1 MDLFRQNEPVLVNR
15 DLLTRSPPIPEQRIR
30 ELTPDLSYISK
41 RATDGSGQETSGG
54 SDTTPIVIGVVIPV
68 LIIVI
73 ILFVIWRRRQKITK
87 QEEANDKY
95 RSLDFGVDEVAV
107 REKRPRKKR
116 LNAPEMSIAEIKG
129 GLRKDRGLS
138 MDLEDTNPYILPPEV
153 HSSRESLHSLS
164 RSLHTDDD
172 KYRATTFIPDDGSI
186 RSPSSVRSH
195 GDGASIFTAS
205 TRHRTGTMDTESK
218 VELIPKIAPKRDV
231 SETPS
236 IRKPLPVVEKP
247 QSGLVVP
254 TAPEPVRDSTVSTS
268 SSNSS
273 GTVTPAISQ
282 AQVQPPNVDQQRREP
297 MRKEESGLTIPEAH
311 SQTRRATGEPRPPPA
326 AVVHNENPDHRRQN
340 GRRGSPP
347 GANGRAESIDQ
358 NRRQPARSP
367 QRPPQQ
373 PPQQRGPRDI
383 SNKSRSRERNV
394 PPQPSHQVP
403 HHAGPPKVN
412 SAHAQHASVPEIT
425 IQSQQNNY
433 YDDDDDYDGGL
444 GDYTAYIDYTYRG
457 SVMGVR
463 PLPPDDPTENP
474 EQRANRIRSFYKE
487 YFEDGENHQEG
498 YQDWV
503 YGYYDQTDPHGR
515 QRAYSQG
522 TYSHYSSGTGPRRLP
537 RKKNLPPPKP
547 LKVLPTPHM
556 LKDDDFL
563 PNAIDYA
570 PPQVFKNQ
578 RSGTPDSK
586 RGGLRPYTPT
596 VRAHVPLT
604 SSFDDLAVIPSP

>member
-1 MDLFRQNEPVLVNR
+1 MDLFRQNEPVLTNV
-15 DLLTRSPPIPEQRIR
+15 DLLTRSPPIPEHRIR
-30 ELTPDLSYISK
+30 DLTPDLSQVSK
-41 RATDGSGQETSGG
+41 RDSDSSGQETSGG

-73 ILFVIWRRRQKITK
+73 ILFVIWRRRQKITR

-95 RSLDFGVDEVAV
+95 RSLDFGVDEIAV
-107 REKRPRKKR
+107 REKRPKR
-116 LNAPEMSIAEIKG
+116 NRPKGPEMSIAEIKG

-164 RSLHTDDD
+164 RTLHTDDD

-186 RSPSSVRSH
+186 RSPSSMRSH
-195 GDGASIFTAS
+195 GDGSSVFTAS

-218 VELIPKIAPKRDV
+218 VELIPKVAPKRDV

-236 IRKPLPVVEKP
+236 IRKPMPVVEKP
-247 QSGLVVP
+247 QSGLLVP
-254 TAPEPVRDSTVSTS
+254 TAPEPVRGSMVSSS

-273 GTVTPAISQ
+273 GDATRAINQTPAQ
-282 AQVQPPNVDQQRREP
+282 LPDADQQVEEPKKRE
-297 MRKEESGLTIPEAH
+297 EIGLAVPEAYT
-311 SQTRRATGEPRPPPA
+311 QTRRSTGEPRQPPV
-326 AVVHNENPDHRRQN
+326 AVVHNESPNPRRQN
-340 GRRGSPP
+340 GPRGSPLS
-347 GANGRAESIDQ
+347 GNGRTESFD
-358 NRRQPARSP
+358 RRPPPKSQQQHHP
-367 QRPPQQ
+367 QRPSQHREPIDM
-373 PPQQRGPRDI
+373 R
-383 SNKSRSRERNV
+383 NKSKSRERNV
-394 PPQPSHQVP
+394 PPQPPPPPPPQ
-403 HHAGPPKVN
+403 AEPPKLRN
-412 SAHAQHASVPEIT
+412 GHAQHASVPEIT
-425 IQSQQNNY
+425 IQDQQNDY
-433 YDDDDDYDGGL
+433 YDDDDNYDGGL
-444 GDYTAYIDYTYRG
+444 GDYAAYIDYTYRG

-503 YGYYDQTDPHGR
+503 YGYYDQNDPQGR

-522 TYSHYSSGTGPRRLP
+522 TYGRYSSGTGPRRLP

-586 RGGLRPYTPT
+586 RGGLRPYSPS